1 MADLLDRDA
10 VVERLCAL
18 QGEVFDAIGP
28 EHPADCFCGK
38 QGLWGAGNYGPTVA
52 EGYRNDGTA
61 LEFIE
66 AVVRKELARRRERLL
81 IARLSRSP

>member
-18 QGEVFDAIGP
+18 QGEVFDAIGD
-28 EHPADCFCGK
+28 EHPTDCFCGK
-38 QGLWGAGNYGPTVA
+38 QGFWGASNYGPTVA
-52 EGYRNDGTA
+52 EGYRNDGVA

-66 AVVRKELARRRERLL
+66 EAVRKALALRTAGLP
-81 IARLSRSP
+81 AA